1 MQLLVI
7 QLFLE
12 IIITNISMLQTD
24 TNNTNNNNKNYNII
38 LE

>member
-38 LE
+38 SE